1 VKLQL
6 TYGRLPPGFS
16 LKDPATLLATWFGAG
31 LVPFASGTWGTLA
44 ALPFAGVIWLVGGW
58 PALLAATIGVS
69 AVGVWASDRVG
80 ARTGVKDAGFVVID
94 EVAGMWLTLL
104 FAPFEVWAW
113 ALAFLLFRAADIVKP
128 FPAGWADKRMAGG
141 LGVMADDLFAA
152 LWSGVAIWLVA
163 AYVPVND
170 VLAQFGF

>member
-1 VKLQL
+1 VKLQF
-6 TYGRLPPGFS
+6 TYGKLPPG
-16 LKDPATLLATWFGAG
+16 LTLRDPATLLATWFGSG

-44 ALPFAGVIWLVGGW
+44 ALPFAWLLWSLGGW
-58 PALLAATIGVS
+58 WLLLLGTLAVS
-69 AVGVWASDRVG
+69 AVGVWASDRLG

-104 FAPFEVWAW
+104 FAPFEIWAW
-113 ALAFLLFRAADIVKP
+113 VLAFFLFRAADIVKP
-128 FPAGWADKRMAGG
+128 FPAGWADTKLSGG

>member
-1 VKLQL
+1 VKLQF
-6 TYGRLPPGFS
+6 TYGKLPPG
-16 LKDPATLLATWFGAG
+16 LTLRDPATLLATWFGSG

-44 ALPFAGVIWLVGGW
+44 ALPVAWAIWTLGGW
-58 PALLAATIGVS
+58 NLLLASNVAVS
-69 AVGVWASDRVG
+69 ALGVWAADRIG

-104 FAPFEVWAW
+104 FAPFEIWAW
-113 ALAFLLFRAADIVKP
+113 LLAFLLFRAADIAKP
-128 FPAGWADKRMAGG
+128 FPAGWADKKVSGG

-163 AYVPVND
+163 AYVPVHD
-170 VLAQFGF
+170 VLAQLGF